1 MPAHH
6 ERKLQ
11 VTTDESVLVPSE
23 PAAVPRRT
31 TRTIAATAV
40 GTAME
45 MYDFVLYGTAA
56 ALVFGPLFFPQVDPI
71 IGTLASLATF
81 GVGFVARPLGGVIFG
96 NLGDRIGRKRVL
108 VITMMGM
115 GVFSTVIGLLPTY
128 QSIGLWAPILLVV
141 LRLLQGV
148 AMGGEQGGAFVM
160 AAESGGQRST
170 RRGFLGAW
178 PAVGMAGGLVL
189 ATLIF
194 GAFAGALDED
204 AFLSWGWRVPFL
216 ISLVLVGIGLAVRL
230 GVPETSVFEAVKSQN
245 RIARAPMIV
254 VIRSYWRQILLVIGM
269 KSGETAAFFLIATFS
284 VSYGSQSLGIA
295 RADILN
301 AVLVAAVV
309 EMFSAPLWGAL
320 SDRVGRRPVMIFGA
334 AFLLVFAFPFFMLL
348 NTTSMP
354 LVYLALILA
363 MGLGHAPL
371 SSPVGAFF
379 AELFPTRVRLSG
391 VSLGVQLT
399 SMLAGGFTPLI
410 ATALLAATGTVW
422 PVAIYIGALALV
434 SLIATV
440 LTRGTFRSGEL
451 PVD

>member
-1 MPAHH
+1 MS
-6 ERKLQ
+6 
-11 VTTDESVLVPSE
+11 TNESVLTLSE
-23 PAAVPRRT
+23 PTVPRMTPRT
-31 TRTIAATAV
+31 VAATAV

-56 ALVFGPLFFPQVDPI
+56 ALVFGPLFFPQVDPVV
-71 IGTLASLATF
+71 GTLASLATF

-108 VITMMGM
+108 IITMAAM

-128 QSIGLWAPILLVV
+128 QTIGIWAPILLVA
-141 LRLLQGV
+141 LRLVQGI

-160 AAESGGQRST
+160 AAESGGKGSA

-194 GAFAGALDED
+194 GAFAGALNKD
-204 AFLSWGWRVPFL
+204 AFIAWGWRVPFL

-230 GVPETSVFEAVKSQN
+230 GVPETSVFEDVKSQN
-245 RIARAPMIV
+245 RTARAPMV
-254 VIRSYWRQILLVIGM
+254 EVIRSHWRGILLVIGM
-269 KSGETAAFFLIATFS
+269 KSGETAAFFLLATFS
-284 VSYGSQSLGIA
+284 VTYGSQFLGME
-295 RADILN
+295 RAGILN

-309 EMFSAPLWGAL
+309 EMVTAPLWGAL
-320 SDRVGRRPVMIFGA
+320 SDRIGRRPVMIFGA
-334 AFLLVFAFPFFMLL
+334 AFLLVFAAPFFLL
-348 NTTSMP
+348 MNTTSLP

-371 SSPVGAFF
+371 ASPSGAFF

-399 SMLAGGFTPLI
+399 AMLAGGFTPLI
-410 ATALLAATGTVW
+410 ATALLAGTHSIW
-422 PVAIYIGALALV
+422 SVAIYIAALALL
-434 SLIATV
+434 SLIATLV
-440 LTRGTFRSGEL
+440 TRETFRSSEL

>member
-1 MPAHH
+1 
-6 ERKLQ
+6 
-11 VTTDESVLVPSE
+11 
-23 PAAVPRRT
+23 
-31 TRTIAATAV
+31 
-40 GTAME
+40 
-45 MYDFVLYGTAA
+45 
-56 ALVFGPLFFPQVDPI
+56 VDPI

-108 VITMMGM
+108 IITMMGM
-115 GVFSTVIGLLPTY
+115 GIFSTVIGLLPTY
-128 QSIGLWAPILLVV
+128 QSIGLWAPILLVI
-141 LRLLQGV
+141 LRLLQGI

-160 AAESGGQRST
+160 AAESGGARSA
-170 RRGFLGAW
+170 RRGFLGSW
-178 PAVGMAGGLVL
+178 PAVGLAGGLVL

-216 ISLVLVGIGLAVRL
+216 ISLVLVGIGLAVRI

-245 RIARAPMIV
+245 RTARAPMIV

-309 EMFSAPLWGAL
+309 EMFSLPLWGAL

-334 AFLLVFAFPFFMLL
+334 SFLLVFAFPFFMLL

-371 SSPVGAFF
+371 GAPVGAFF

-399 SMLAGGFTPLI
+399 AMLAGGFTPLI

-422 PVAIYIGALALV
+422 SVAIYIGALALV

-440 LTRGTFRSGEL
+440 LTRETFRSGEL
-451 PVD
+451 PVE

>member
-1 MPAHH
+1 MS
-6 ERKLQ
+6 
-11 VTTDESVLVPSE
+11 TDQSVLTSSE
-23 PAAVPRRT
+23 PTTVPQRT
-31 TRTIAATAV
+31 ARTIAATAV

-108 VITMMGM
+108 IITMMGM
-115 GVFSTVIGLLPTY
+115 GIFSTVIGLLPTY

-141 LRLLQGV
+141 LRLLQGI

-160 AAESGGQRST
+160 AAESGGARSA
-170 RRGFLGAW
+170 RRGFLGSW

-194 GAFAGALDED
+194 GAFAGALDEA

-216 ISLVLVGIGLAVRL
+216 ISLVLVGIGLAVRV

-245 RIARAPMIV
+245 RTARAPMLV

-284 VSYGSQSLGIA
+284 VLYGSQFLGIP

-309 EMFSAPLWGAL
+309 EMISAPLWGAL
-320 SDRVGRRPVMIFGA
+320 SDRIGRRPVMIFGA
-334 AFLLVFAFPFFMLL
+334 SFLLVFAFPFFMLL
-348 NTTSMP
+348 NTTSLP

-371 SSPVGAFF
+371 GSPVGAFF

-399 SMLAGGFTPLI
+399 AMLAGGFTPLI
-410 ATALLAATGTVW
+410 ATALLAGTGSVW
-422 PVAIYIGALALV
+422 SVAIYIGALALV
-434 SLIATV
+434 SLVATL
-440 LTRGTFRSGEL
+440 LTRETFRSVEL

>member
-11 VTTDESVLVPSE
+11 VTTDESVLVSSE

-81 GVGFVARPLGGVIFG
+81 GVGFAARPLGGVIFG

-245 RIARAPMIV
+245 R
-254 VIRSYWRQILLVIGM
+254 
-269 KSGETAAFFLIATFS
+269 T
-284 VSYGSQSLGIA
+284 
-295 RADILN
+295 D
-301 AVLVAAVV
+301 
-309 EMFSAPLWGAL
+309 
-320 SDRVGRRPVMIFGA
+320 DRGD
-334 AFLLVFAFPFFMLL
+334 
-348 NTTSMP
+348 SK
-354 LVYLALILA
+354 
-363 MGLGHAPL
+363 
-371 SSPVGAFF
+371 
-379 AELFPTRVRLSG
+379 
-391 VSLGVQLT
+391 
-399 SMLAGGFTPLI
+399 
-410 ATALLAATGTVW
+410 LLATDSAGDRDEVRRDRGVFPHRDVLGFLRKSVPRHCAGRYLERCSCCRRRRDFLRSTLGRTV
-422 PVAIYIGALALV
+422 
-434 SLIATV
+434 
-440 LTRGTFRSGEL
+440 
-451 PVD
+451 

>member
-1 MPAHH
+1 MS
-6 ERKLQ
+6 
-11 VTTDESVLVPSE
+11 TDQSVLTSSE
-23 PAAVPRRT
+23 PTTVPQRT
-31 TRTIAATAV
+31 ARTIAATAV

-108 VITMMGM
+108 IITMMGM
-115 GVFSTVIGLLPTY
+115 GIFSTVIGLLPTY
-128 QSIGLWAPILLVV
+128 QSIGLWAPILLVI
-141 LRLLQGV
+141 LRLLQGI

-160 AAESGGQRST
+160 AAESGGARSA
-170 RRGFLGAW
+170 RRGFLGSW

-216 ISLVLVGIGLAVRL
+216 ISLVLVGIGLAVRI

-245 RIARAPMIV
+245 RTARAPMIV

-309 EMFSAPLWGAL
+309 EMFSLPLWGAL

-334 AFLLVFAFPFFMLL
+334 SFLLVFAFPFFMLL

-371 SSPVGAFF
+371 GAPVGAFF

-399 SMLAGGFTPLI
+399 AMLAGGFTPLI

-422 PVAIYIGALALV
+422 SVAIYIGALALV

-440 LTRGTFRSGEL
+440 LTRETFRSGEL
-451 PVD
+451 PVE

>member
-1 MPAHH
+1 MS
-6 ERKLQ
+6 
-11 VTTDESVLVPSE
+11 TDEALLTSAES
-23 PAAVPRRT
+23 AAPPRRIG
-31 TRTIAATAV
+31 RTVAATAV

-56 ALVFGPLFFPQVDPI
+56 ALVFGPLFFPQEDPI

-108 VITMMGM
+108 IITMMGM
-115 GVFSTVIGLLPTY
+115 GIFSTVIGLLPTY
-128 QSIGLWAPILLVV
+128 ETIGIWAPILLVV

-160 AAESGGQRST
+160 AAESGGHRSA
-170 RRGFLGAW
+170 RRGFLGSW
-178 PAVGMAGGLVL
+178 PGVGMAGGLVL

-194 GAFAGALDED
+194 GAVARSLDEA

-230 GVPETSVFEAVKSQN
+230 GVPETSVFEAVKREN
-245 RIARAPMIV
+245 RRAKAPMLE

-284 VSYGSQSLGIA
+284 VAYGSQTLGLA
-295 RADILN
+295 SGDILN
-301 AVLVAAVV
+301 AVLVAAIA
-309 EMFSAPLWGAL
+309 EMVALPLWGAL

-334 AFLLVFAFPFFMLL
+334 AFLLLFAVPFFLLL
-348 NTTSMP
+348 NTASLP
-354 LVYLALILA
+354 LIYVTLVLA

-371 SSPVGAFF
+371 AAPVGAFF
-379 AELFPTRVRLSG
+379 AELFPTRIRLSG

-399 SMLAGGFTPLI
+399 AMLAGGFTPLI
-410 ATALLAATGTVW
+410 ATALLAAFGNFW
-422 PVAIYIGALALV
+422 PIAIYIGALALISLV
-434 SLIATV
+434 SVL
-440 LTRGTFRSGEL
+440 LTRETFRSGEL

>member
-1 MPAHH
+1 MSTH
-6 ERKLQ
+6 
-11 VTTDESVLVPSE
+11 ESVLTSLE
-23 PAAVPRRT
+23 PAAPPRKTGRT
-31 TRTIAATAV
+31 VVATAV

-108 VITMMGM
+108 IITMMGM
-115 GVFSTVIGLLPTY
+115 GIFSTVIGLLPTY
-128 QSIGLWAPILLVV
+128 ETIGIWAPILLVV

-160 AAESGGQRST
+160 AAESGGQGSA
-170 RRGFLGAW
+170 RRGFLAAW

-194 GAFAGALDED
+194 GAFTGALDD
-204 AFLSWGWRVPFL
+204 AAFLSWGWRVPFL

-230 GVPETSVFEAVKSQN
+230 GVPETSVFEAVKREN
-245 RIARAPMIV
+245 RRAKAPMLE

-269 KSGETAAFFLIATFS
+269 KSGETAAFFLIAIFS
-284 VSYGSQSLGIA
+284 VSYGSQTLGLA
-295 RADILN
+295 RGDILN

-309 EMFSAPLWGAL
+309 EMLTLPLWGAL
-320 SDRVGRRPVMIFGA
+320 SDRVGRRPVMILGA
-334 AFLLVFAFPFFMLL
+334 AFLLVFAAPFFMLL
-348 NTTSMP
+348 NTTSLP

-371 SSPVGAFF
+371 AAPVGAFF

-399 SMLAGGFTPLI
+399 AMLAGGFTPLI
-410 ATALLAATGTVW
+410 ATALLATFGNFW
-422 PVAIYIGALALV
+422 PIAIYIGALALISLV
-434 SLIATV
+434 SVL
-440 LTRGTFRSGEL
+440 LTRETFRSGEL
-451 PVD
+451 PVE

>member
-1 MPAHH
+1 MS
-6 ERKLQ
+6 
-11 VTTDESVLVPSE
+11 TDEAVLTSSE
-23 PAAVPRRT
+23 LAAPPRKIGRT
-31 TRTIAATAV
+31 VAATAV

-56 ALVFGPLFFPQVDPI
+56 ALVFGPLFFPQEDPI

-108 VITMMGM
+108 IITMMGM
-115 GVFSTVIGLLPTY
+115 GIFSTVIGLLPTY
-128 QSIGLWAPILLVV
+128 ETIGIWAPILLVV

-160 AAESGGQRST
+160 AAESGGHRSA

-194 GAFAGALDED
+194 GAFAGALDEA

-230 GVPETSVFEAVKSQN
+230 GVPETSVFEAVKREN
-245 RIARAPMIV
+245 RRAKAPMLE
-254 VIRSYWRQILLVIGM
+254 VIRRYWRRILLVIGM

-284 VSYGSQSLGIA
+284 VSYGSQTLGLA
-295 RADILN
+295 SSDVLS
-301 AVLVAAVV
+301 AVLVAAVL
-309 EMFSAPLWGAL
+309 EMLTAPLWGAL

-334 AFLLVFAFPFFMLL
+334 AFLLVFAAPFFMLL
-348 NTTSMP
+348 NTASLP

-371 SSPVGAFF
+371 ASPAGAFF
-379 AELFPTRVRLSG
+379 AELFPTRIRLSG

-399 SMLAGGFTPLI
+399 AMLAGGFTPLI
-410 ATALLAATGTVW
+410 ATALLAAFGNFW
-422 PVAIYIGALALV
+422 PIAIYIGALALISLV
-434 SLIATV
+434 SVL
-440 LTRGTFRSGEL
+440 LTRETFRSGEL